1 MSEAISPSRRRNSWG
16 CVRLS
21 RNRVRLCCTSGCAM
35 TVTPFTSVHKR
46 GRQEI
51 KLPGL
56 QLGHLQAEVELDVVR
71 SSALPEEAQK
81 LGNVVALAV
90 FDQVRVA
97 DVGDAFGALHRL
109 VKIAEFVHEA
119 ILECLRSGKHAAIGI
134 IGPIVD
140 ERMAFGLVFL
150 MCVFPAISDDVLEFL
165 SGPSLA

>member
-1 MSEAISPSRRRNSWG
+1 MSEAISPSSRRNSWG

-35 TVTPFTSVHKR
+35 TMTPFTSVHKR

-71 SSALPEEAQK
+71 SSALSEEAQK

-90 FDQVRVA
+90 FDQVGL
-97 DVGDAFGALHRL
+97 GDAGDFFRGFHR
-109 VKIAEFVHEA
+109 VIEIAEFVHEA
-119 ILECLRSGKHAAIGI
+119 ILECLRSGKHAAIGV
-134 IGPIVD
+134 IGPIV
-140 ERMAFGLVFL
+140 
-150 MCVFPAISDDVLEFL
+150 
-165 SGPSLA
+165 